1 MLADISMISHL
12 LKQWTKAIKD
22 GGVFK
27 SPFRTRLKNTMLN
40 DTVFTAVDL
49 ELTSLNPNTTDITS
63 VGYVSGLSNKV
74 NLSSCGYHVIN
85 TTADLGQ
92 SPVIHGL
99 THDVL
104 EQGIMLDEALASLC
118 NAIQSSV
125 LVFHNASLDLK
136 ALDKAFRDYKFPPLD
151 VVYIDTLQL
160 ALYQLNKQHQ
170 VLPNNSA
177 TLTVCRQRLD
187 LPSFPE
193 HNALDDALATLQL
206 LFAQLQ
212 QLGVNS
218 QDNLSVLLHT
228 KAIGRYTLGSD
239 TFK

>member
-1 MLADISMISHL
+1 MISQYFKL
-12 LKQWTKAIKD
+12 LNKAIKK
-22 GGVFK
+22 GSVLN
-27 SPFRTRLKNTMLN
+27 SPFRARLKDTVLN
-40 DTVFTAVDL
+40 DTVFTAVDF
-49 ELTSLNPNTTDITS
+49 ELTSLDPSSSDITS
-63 VGYVSGLSNKV
+63 VGYVSGLNNKV
-74 NLSSCGYHVIN
+74 NLSSCGYHVIK
-85 TTADLGQ
+85 TSADLGQ

-104 EQGIMLDEALASLC
+104 AQGIMLDEALVSLC
-118 NAIQSSV
+118 DAMQSSV

-136 ALDKAFRDYKFPPLD
+136 ALDKAFCDYALPPLD
-151 VVYIDTLQL
+151 VIYIDTLQL

-212 QLGVNS
+212 QLGVKRH
-218 QDNLSVLLHT
+218 DNLSALLHT
-228 KAIGRYTLGSD
+228 KAIGRYILGNNSS
-239 TFK
+239 K

>member
-1 MLADISMISHL
+1 MLSQFLIL
-12 LKQWTKAIKD
+12 LKKVINE

-27 SPFRTRLKNTMLN
+27 SPFRARLKNVMLN

-49 ELTSLNPNTTDITS
+49 ELTSLDPSTTDITS
-63 VGYVSGLSNKV
+63 IGYVSGLNNKV
-74 NLSSCGYHVIN
+74 KLSSCGYHVIN

-104 EQGIMLDEALASLC
+104 EQGIMLDKALSSLC
-118 NAIQSSV
+118 EAIQGSV

-136 ALDKAFRDYKFPPLD
+136 ALDKVFRDYKFPPLD

-206 LFAQLQ
+206 FFAQLQ

-228 KAIGRYTLGSD
+228 KAIGRYTLGRD

>member
-1 MLADISMISHL
+1 MISQL
-12 LKQWTKAIKD
+12 LKQWKKVIKE
-22 GGVFK
+22 GVVFNSHFK
-27 SPFRTRLKNTMLN
+27 SRLKNTMLN
-40 DTVFTAVDL
+40 ETVFTAVDL
-49 ELTSLNPNTTDITS
+49 ELTSLDPNTTDITS
-63 VGYVSGLSNKV
+63 VGYVSGLNNKV
-74 NLSSCGYHVIN
+74 NLSSCGYHVIK

-104 EQGIMLDEALASLC
+104 ERGIMLDEALVSLC
-118 NAIQSSV
+118 KASQDSV

-136 ALDKAFRDYKFPPLD
+136 ALDKAFCDHKLPPSD
-151 VVYIDTLQL
+151 VIYIDTLQL

-170 VLPNNSA
+170 ILPNNSA

-212 QLGVNS
+212 QLGVNGH
-218 QDNLSVLLHT
+218 DNLSALFHT